1 MTTGGAMARLEA
13 RINLRLSQEVYD
25 VYAKVG
31 EKFNTT
37 VTEMVREMVNDGVE
51 IMQTIATI
59 IEAAEGGDKE
69 AAAKLLTLFMQSN
82 EGRLELA
89 KAVVDQEVKSLTS
102 QAATTTEGQQE
113 SGTVK

>member
-1 MTTGGAMARLEA
+1 MARLEA

-25 VYAKVG
+25 VYARVG

-51 IMQTIATI
+51 IMQSIAAI
-59 IEAAEGGDKE
+59 IQAAEAGDKE

-89 KAVVDQEVKSLTS
+89 KAVMDQEMKGFLP
-102 QAATTTEGQQE
+102 E
-113 SGTVK
+113 SANEAQSA

>member
-1 MTTGGAMARLEA
+1 MTRLEA

-25 VYAKVG
+25 VYARVG

-51 IMQTIATI
+51 IMRPIAVI
-59 IEAAEGGDKE
+59 IEAAEAGDKE
-69 AAAKLLTLFMQSN
+69 AAAKLLTLFMESN

-89 KAVVDQEVKSLTS
+89 KAVVDQEMKSLTS
-102 QAATTTEGQQE
+102 PAATTGEGQQA

>member
-1 MTTGGAMARLEA
+1 MTRMEA

-25 VYAKVG
+25 VYARVG
-31 EKFNTT
+31 SKFNQT

-51 IMQTIATI
+51 IMQSIAAVI
-59 IEAAEGGDKE
+59 DAAEAGDKE

-89 KAVVDQEVKSLTS
+89 KAVIDQEMKSLTN
-102 QAATTTEGQQE
+102 QPATAFTSGEE
-113 SGTVK
+113 SGQD

>member
-1 MTTGGAMARLEA
+1 MPRLEA

-25 VYAKVG
+25 VYARVG

-51 IMQTIATI
+51 IMQSIAAVI
-59 IEAAEGGDKE
+59 DAAEAGDKE

-82 EGRLELA
+82 AGRLELA

-102 QAATTTEGQQE
+102 QMATISEGPQK
-113 SGTVK
+113 SGTA

>member
-1 MTTGGAMARLEA
+1 MARMEA
-13 RINLRLSQEVYD
+13 RVNLRLTQEVYD
-25 VYAKVG
+25 VYARVG
-31 EKFNTT
+31 AKFNTS

-51 IMQTIATI
+51 IMQSIAAVI
-59 IEAAEGGDKE
+59 DAAESGDKE

-102 QAATTTEGQQE
+102 QAATNAEGSQK
-113 SGTVK
+113 SGQD

>member
-1 MTTGGAMARLEA
+1 MSRLEA

-25 VYAKVG
+25 VYARVG
-31 EKFNTT
+31 DKFNTS

-59 IEAAEGGDKE
+59 IDAAEAGDKD

-102 QAATTTEGQQE
+102 QTATISEGLQK
-113 SGTVK
+113 SGTA